1 MNDIKQ
7 QIIDKI
13 KQYDRIILS
22 RHIRPDGDAMGSTMG
37 MRHLIK
43 NTYPDKEVYVIAEDH
58 TDYVSFL
65 GQEDEQLPDEMY
77 RDALLIV
84 LDTADE
90 ARVSNRKLRLAK
102 EIVKIDHHVDIAPF
116 GDLAWIEDN
125 WAATCELVTTLC
137 MEFPNDLKMTKEA
150 ATCLFTGMTTDS
162 GRFRYIGTSG
172 NTMRCAGFLLDHGVD
187 IETLYA
193 RLYLEDFDF
202 YKFEAYI
209 YERMQI
215 TENGVAYLFVDRE
228 MQEKFGLTLEQASS
242 TVGLMSEI
250 KGSIIWLAF
259 IENPDGSIRV
269 RLRSRFVT
277 INKLAEEYGGGGHIC
292 ASGATVYSRDEMQ
305 ELLDKADAISRDYK
319 ATHFYL

>member
-13 KQYDRIILS
+13 RQYDRIILS
-22 RHIRPDGDAMGSTMG
+22 RHIRPDGDAVGSTMG
-37 MRHLIK
+37 MKHVLK
-43 NTYPDKEVYVIAEDH
+43 DSFPDKEVYVIGDDH
-58 TDYVSFL
+58 TDYVNFL
-65 GQEDEQLPDEMY
+65 GEEDEQLPDEMY
-77 RDALLIV
+77 ADALLIV

-90 ARVSNRKLRLAK
+90 VRISNSKFRLAR

-116 GDLAWIEDN
+116 GDVSWIEAD

-137 MEFPNDLKMTKEA
+137 MEYPDVLKMSKEA
-150 ATCLFTGMTTDS
+150 ATCLYTGLTTDS
-162 GRFRYIGTSG
+162 GRFRYIGTTG

-187 IETLYA
+187 TETLFA

-209 YERMQI
+209 YERMKI

-228 MQEKFGLTLEQASS
+228 MQQKFGLTLEQASS

-259 IENPDGSIRV
+259 IENPDGTIRV

-277 INKLAEEYGGGGHIC
+277 INKLAEAYGGGGHIC
-292 ASGATVYSRDEMQ
+292 ASGATVKNREEMQ
-305 ELLDKADAISRDYK
+305 ELLDKADEIIREYK
-319 ATHFYL
+319 ANHFWL